1 MKLGTLLMRAD
12 ADVSI
17 GTGHVMRCLSLA
29 QAWQDAGGRATF
41 AMACTTPAVT
51 ERLQCEH
58 FGLVRIDAVAGG
70 EGDLE
75 QAIGF
80 ARGEDASWI
89 VTDGYR
95 FGAHY
100 QRALRKA
107 GVRVLA
113 LDDNGG
119 ACFEADF
126 VLNQNLHAHEN
137 LYPEHSANTRLLLG
151 TEYALLRRE
160 FIPLRGYRREI
171 PPVARHLLVIMGGSD
186 PNNMT
191 PRVLDAIDQVG
202 VPGLCVLVVVG
213 GSNPHAASLAGRAL
227 RHECRLVTNAT
238 NMPELIA
245 HADLAVSAAGTI
257 CWEFCQ
263 LGLPAIV
270 LPIAENQIAVARA
283 LHAAGVAVL
292 ASEAGPAAMAELIA
306 RLIGSQAERASLSR
320 KAQTLVDGRGAERT
334 LSALL
339 SATPS
344 QSQEEA
350 V

>member
-1 MKLGTLLMRAD
+1 MKLGTLLIRAD

-51 ERLQCEH
+51 ERLQDEH
-58 FGLVRIDAVAGG
+58 IGLVRIDAVAGG

-80 ARGEDASWI
+80 ARAEDASWI

-100 QRALRKA
+100 QGALRKA

-119 ACFEADF
+119 TCFEANF
-126 VLNQNLHAHEN
+126 VLNQNFHAHED
-137 LYPEHSANTRLLLG
+137 LYPDRSANTRLLLG

-160 FIPLRGYRREI
+160 FIPLRGYRRQI
-171 PPVARHLLVIMGGSD
+171 PAVARHLVVMMGGSD

-191 PRVLDAIDQVG
+191 SRVLDAVDRVD
-202 VPGLCVLVVVG
+202 VPGLRVLVVV
-213 GSNPHAASLAGRAL
+213 
-227 RHECRLVTNAT
+227 CRLVTNAT

-245 HADLAVSAAGTI
+245 QADLAVSAAGTI

-263 LGLPAIV
+263 LGLPTIL
-270 LPIAENQIAVARA
+270 LPIAENQIAAARA

-292 ASEAGPAAMAELIA
+292 ASEAGPAAMAQLIT
-306 RLIGSQAERASLSR
+306 RLISSQAERISLSR
-320 KAQTLVDGRGAERT
+320 KARTLVDGRGAERT

-339 SATPS
+339 GATPS
-344 QSQEEA
+344 QFPRGE